1 MSSRGI
7 YTLANDAVYDQFI
20 GLINSIEANVSPEIP
35 IYVIPYNQHCDR
47 VKREIDTRKNVIF
60 YENKESIDR
69 WDAFTEEVWAA
80 HPITKQASFKR
91 PKWYKSPLMR
101 KMTAFDGPAE
111 EFVFYDADSL
121 AMQPLDKV
129 FAKLREYDFVFDD
142 WEHAKAT
149 PVAAFDFSL
158 VQQDLGL
165 LESEA
170 RTKIHC
176 SSFFGSKRGLLN
188 AQDQV
193 VLKQHL
199 IQNQEIAWI
208 NEKSWWCDADL
219 FSYLTLRLDRPTFN
233 FTLSTD
239 GQDRTGNCANIDP
252 FVVRDHLLYNK
263 DGLKPIHRLHYM
275 GYSSIE
281 FARLSQG
288 EAVQI
293 PYAEV
298 FLHYR
303 FLKNPV
309 EKPRSLKSPSPVV
322 RFNRFMNKAA
332 TKVSATL
339 ENLVSQQN

>member
-7 YTLANDAVYDQFI
+7 YTLANDVVYDQFI
-20 GLINSIEANVSPEIP
+20 ALINSIEANVSTEIP
-35 IYVIPYNQHCDR
+35 IYVIPYDHRCDR
-47 VKREIDTRKNVIF
+47 LKQEINTRDNVIF
-60 YENKESIDR
+60 YENKDSIER

-129 FAKLREYDFVFDD
+129 FAKLHEYDFVFDD
-142 WEHAKAT
+142 WEHAKPT
-149 PVAAFDFSL
+149 PIAAFNLEL
-158 VQQDLGL
+158 VQQATQLS
-165 LESEA
+165 EPEA
-170 RTKIHC
+170 RKKIHC

-188 AQDQV
+188 AQNQAV
-193 VLKQHL
+193 FKQHL
-199 IQNQEIAWI
+199 IEDQEIAWI

-219 FSYLTLRLDRPTFN
+219 FSYLTFRLDRPAFN
-233 FTLSTD
+233 FTLSPD
-239 GQDRTGNCANIDP
+239 GQDRTGNCADGDP
-252 FVVRDHLLYNK
+252 FVVRDQVLYNQ

-288 EAVQI
+288 EAVQL
-293 PYAEV
+293 PHKEV

-303 FLKNPV
+303 FLKSPA
-309 EKPRSLKSPSPVV
+309 EKPRSLKPPSPVV
-322 RFNRFMNKAA
+322 KFNRFIGKAA
-332 TKVSATL
+332 TKASTTL
-339 ENLVSQQN
+339 ENFVGQRS